1 MRLRK
6 SRGEKM
12 STRIAKFIADSGV
25 ASRRVAED
33 LIAAGRVSIN
43 DTVINGP
50 VNFVNDN
57 DVVKIDGQRIS
68 ARTDTELYIFHKP
81 LNTMTTSRDPNGRRT
96 IYDCLPDE
104 YKHLKYVGRLDY
116 KTTGLL
122 LLTNDGDFARK
133 LTLPASNIERT
144 YIATVNSTDF
154 SRLDNARRGITVDG
168 TKYAPMKIEEI
179 GGNDLR
185 ITITEG
191 KKNEVR
197 IVLRACGC
205 SVRKL
210 HRISYGGIGLG
221 KLPVGKIQ
229 KISQKTIDL
238 IKKSF

>member
-1 MRLRK
+1 
-6 SRGEKM
+6 M
-12 STRIAKFIADSGV
+12 SVRVAKFIADSGV
-25 ASRRVAED
+25 ASRRGAEE
-33 LIAAGRVSIN
+33 LIASGRVSIN
-43 DTVINGP
+43 GVVIDSP
-50 VNFVNDN
+50 VNFVDENDT
-57 DVVKIDGQRIS
+57 VEIDGKKIS
-68 ARTDTELYIFHKP
+68 ARIDTELYMFHKP
-81 LNTMTTSRDPNGRRT
+81 INTMTTLRDTNGRKT
-96 IYDCLPDE
+96 IYDCLGDE

-122 LLTNDGDFARK
+122 LLTNDGDLARK
-133 LTLPASNIERT
+133 LTLPSSNIERT

-154 SRLDNARRGITVDG
+154 SRLDNARRGLTIDG
-168 TKYAPMKIEEI
+168 IKYAPMKIEEI

-205 SVRKL
+205 PVRKL
-210 HRISYGGIGLG
+210 HRISYGEIRLG

>member
-1 MRLRK
+1 MGVRV
-6 SRGEKM
+6 
-12 STRIAKFIADSGV
+12 AKFIADSGV
-25 ASRRVAED
+25 ASRRGAEE
-33 LIAAGRVSIN
+33 LIATGHVR
-43 DTVINGP
+43 INGVVIDSP
-50 VNFVNDN
+50 VNFVGENDT
-57 DVVKIDGQRIS
+57 VEIDGKKIS
-68 ARTDTELYIFHKP
+68 ARTNTELYMFHKP
-81 LNTMTTSRDPNGRRT
+81 INTMTTLHDPRGRKT
-96 IYDCLPDE
+96 IYDCLGDE
-104 YKHLKYVGRLDY
+104 YKNLKYVGRLDY

-133 LTLPASNIERT
+133 LTLPSSNIERT

-154 SRLDNARRGITVDG
+154 SHLDKARHGMVVDG
-168 TKYAPMKIEEI
+168 IKYAPMKIEEI

-205 SVRKL
+205 PVRKL
-210 HRISYGGIGLG
+210 HRISYGKIRLG

-238 IKKSF
+238 MKKSF

>member
-1 MRLRK
+1 MGVRV
-6 SRGEKM
+6 
-12 STRIAKFIADSGV
+12 AKFIADSGV
-25 ASRRVAED
+25 ASRRGAEE
-33 LIAAGRVSIN
+33 LIAAGHVR
-43 DTVINGP
+43 INGVVIDSP
-50 VNFVNDN
+50 VNFVGENDT
-57 DVVKIDGQRIS
+57 VEIDGKKIS
-68 ARTDTELYIFHKP
+68 ARTDTELYMFHKP
-81 LNTMTTSRDPNGRRT
+81 INTMTTLHDPRGRKT
-96 IYDCLPDE
+96 IYDCFGDE
-104 YKHLKYVGRLDY
+104 YKNLKYVGRLDY

-133 LTLPASNIERT
+133 LTLPSSNIERT

-154 SRLDNARRGITVDG
+154 SHLDKARHGMVVDG
-168 TKYAPMKIEEI
+168 IKYAPMKIEEI

-205 SVRKL
+205 PVRKL
-210 HRISYGGIGLG
+210 HRISYGKIRLG

-238 IKKSF
+238 MKKSF

>member
-1 MRLRK
+1 MGVRV
-6 SRGEKM
+6 
-12 STRIAKFIADSGV
+12 AKIIADSGV
-25 ASRRVAED
+25 ASRRSAEE

-43 DTVINGP
+43 GTVIDSP
-50 VNFVNDN
+50 VNFVGENDT
-57 DVVKIDGQRIS
+57 VEIDGKKIS
-68 ARTDTELYIFHKP
+68 ARTDTELYMFHKP
-81 LNTMTTSRDPNGRRT
+81 INTMTTLHDPRGRKT
-96 IYDCLPDE
+96 IYDCLGDE
-104 YKHLKYVGRLDY
+104 YKNLKYVGRLDY

-122 LLTNDGDFARK
+122 LLTNDGDLARK
-133 LTLPASNIERT
+133 LTLPSSNIERT

-154 SRLDNARRGITVDG
+154 SHLDKARHGMVVDG
-168 TKYAPMKIEEI
+168 IKYAPMKIEEI

-205 SVRKL
+205 PVRKL
-210 HRISYGGIGLG
+210 HRISYGKIRLG

-238 IKKSF
+238 MKKSF